1 MVCDCVPPLGVAGW
15 LAASFFGK
23 PLLDFLNLRG
33 QVHEEVIF
41 TANVGQMVANTSDY
55 DKAVNSLRRLGA
67 KLHATNVTTSYLLR
81 WYLSI
86 FGYDLAKAGGG
97 LIGLSNSLGNIVGSR
112 AFHNNS
118 IQVGLK
124 LPRD

>member
-1 MVCDCVPPLGVAGW
+1 MWSAIASLLLGVAGW

-41 TANVGQMVANTSDY
+41 TANVGQMVANTC
-55 DKAVNSLRRLGA
+55 RLGA